1 MTDLTL
7 ITGATGF
14 IGRHVARQLIRQ
26 GARVRVLCR
35 RPDLLECGTAA
46 HAEIVR
52 GDVRDRA
59 HLRRAT
65 TGVRTVIHLAACARA
80 WSRDPGEFA
89 AVNRDAVAAL
99 LDAAASAGVERLVH
113 VSTVLTLCSGEN
125 RGRRPTP
132 YEATKLDGERLAEA
146 AGFAV
151 VVHPTRV
158 YGPGPLN
165 DANGVTRLVAAYL
178 AGRFRVRLED
188 GDVLANYVHV
198 EDVAAGIRL
207 AASRGEPPGHYVLG
221 GENASMRELLAV
233 VSRAG
238 GVSRHVFAIPP
249 RVGIALGGA
258 AELLGRVGGRPPI
271 TRDWVRVFLDDQRM
285 DIEPTRRALGYD
297 PRSLHHGIAET
308 VAWLRQ
314 EERRT
319 A

>member
-14 IGRHVARQLIRQ
+14 IGRHVARQYIRE

-35 RPDLLECGTAA
+35 QPDLLECGTAA

-52 GDVRDRA
+52 GDVRDPVT
-59 HLRRAT
+59 LRRAT
-65 TGVRTVIHLAACARA
+65 AGVRTVIHLAACARA
-80 WSRDPGEFA
+80 WSRDPGEFT

-99 LDAAASAGVERLVH
+99 LDAAANAGVERLVH
-113 VSTVLTLCSGEN
+113 VSTVLTLCLGDSAA
-125 RGRRPTP
+125 RRPTA
-132 YEATKLDGERLAEA
+132 YEATKLDGERLAES

-165 DANGVTRLVAAYL
+165 DANGVTRLVEAYL
-178 AGRFRVRLED
+178 AGRFRVRLAD

-198 EDVAAGIRL
+198 EDVAAGIRS
-207 AASRGEPPGHYVLG
+207 AAARGETPGHYVLG

-233 VSRAG
+233 VSRVG
-238 GVSRHVFAIPP
+238 GVSRRVFAIPP

-271 TRDWVRVFLDDQRM
+271 TRDWVRLFLDDQRV
-285 DIEPTRRALGYD
+285 DIQPTRRALGYD
-297 PRSLHHGIAET
+297 PRSLDRGIAET
-308 VAWLRQ
+308 VAWLRR
-314 EERRT
+314 EERRV

>member
-14 IGRHVARQLIRQ
+14 IGRHVARQYIRQ

-35 RPDLLECGTAA
+35 QPDLLECGTAA
-46 HAEIVR
+46 HADVIR
-52 GDVRDRA
+52 GDVRDPVA
-59 HLRRAT
+59 LSRAT

-80 WSRDPGEFA
+80 WSRDPGEFS

-99 LDAAASAGVERLVH
+99 LEAAANAGVERLVH
-113 VSTVLTLCSGEN
+113 VSTVLTLCLGD
-125 RGRRPTP
+125 GPTRRPTA
-132 YEATKLDGERLAEA
+132 YEATKLDGERLAET

-178 AGRFRVRLED
+178 AGRFRVRLDD

-198 EDVAAGIRL
+198 EDVASGIRL
-207 AASRGEPPGHYVLG
+207 AAARGATPGHYVLG
-221 GENASMRELLAV
+221 GENASMRQLLAI

-238 GVSRHVFAIPP
+238 GVSRRVLAVPP
-249 RVGIALGGA
+249 RVGVAVGGA

-271 TRDWVRVFLDDQRM
+271 TRDWVRVFLDDQRV
-285 DIEPTRRALGYD
+285 DIEPTRRALGYE
-297 PRSLHHGIAET
+297 PRSLERGITET
-308 VAWLRQ
+308 IAWLR
-314 EERRT
+314 ENERRT